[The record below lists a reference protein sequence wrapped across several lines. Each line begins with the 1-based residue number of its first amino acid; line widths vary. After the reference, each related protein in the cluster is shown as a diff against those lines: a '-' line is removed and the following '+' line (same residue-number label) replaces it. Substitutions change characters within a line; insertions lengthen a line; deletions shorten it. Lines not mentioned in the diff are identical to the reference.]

1 MISNDELPNYG
12 RINGTLHLDSVRN
25 ARRMQTQAGVAETL
39 KLPPEKRR
47 PTDLLPTVD
56 RP

>member
-12 RINGTLHLDSVRN
+12 CINGTLHLDSVRN

-47 PTDLLPTVD
+47 PTDLLPAAD